1 MFLSIVMI
9 NDIKM
14 FSTVID
20 VFVRF
25 PKVSKVLC
33 KAKYSLNNHIIKAF
47 QEKPGPFVVLFRNT
61 EQMEK

>member
-1 MFLSIVMI
+1 MI

-20 VFVRF
+20 VVVRF
-25 PKVSKVLC
+25 PKVSKVLY
-33 KAKYSLNNHIIKAF
+33 KGTYSLNNHIIKGF
-47 QEKPGPFVVLFRNT
+47 QKKPGPFVVLFRNT